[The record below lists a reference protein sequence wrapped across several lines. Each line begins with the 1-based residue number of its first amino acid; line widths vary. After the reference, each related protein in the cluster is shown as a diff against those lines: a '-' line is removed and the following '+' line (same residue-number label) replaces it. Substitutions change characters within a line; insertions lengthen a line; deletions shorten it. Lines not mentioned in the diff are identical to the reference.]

1 MSSAPN
7 IRVVKRGGDRIEDFD
22 PAKLANS
29 IAAAC
34 RSVGLPD
41 GVATDTA
48 EHVLKNIAAW
58 LGNKSEV
65 TSADLRRIA
74 TRTLTTVSP
83 EAGYLYK
90 HHHTMV

>member
-1 MSSAPN
+1 MSKQAN
-7 IRVVKRGGDRIEDFD
+7 IRVVKRGGDKIEDFD
-22 PAKLANS
+22 SAKLAS
-29 IAAAC
+29 SVAAAC

-48 EHVLKNIAAW
+48 EQVLKSVASW

-65 TSADLRRIA
+65 TSSDLRRVA

-90 HHHTMV
+90 HHHTIL